1 MNFSPLFFVY
11 MACVKQHS
19 KNTCDNVSNIH
30 FLYSLFEALFFH
42 SWPTSAMCF
51 HIIKEACVGAVITL
65 WTLWLFLFLSPDK
78 LSFAAGLDLLIFSVK
93 VKINVPEGKK
103 KKKGGNF
110 LDYLR
115 TVPVKV
121 CRTHNNSSRVLINS
135 IAFNSKSWVLSVWE
149 RKMDREERIK
159 KVETEWEIGGGKRH
173 SIPLYDSCFSRG

>member
-30 FLYSLFEALFFH
+30 FLHSLFEALFFH
-42 SWPTSAMCF
+42 SWPTSATCF
-51 HIIKEACVGAVITL
+51 HIIKEACVGAIIVSEL
-65 WTLWLFLFLSPDK
+65 CGSLFPSPDK

-93 VKINVPEGKK
+93 VKINVPEGKEEK
-103 KKKGGNF
+103 RGNF
-110 LDYLR
+110 LDYLS

-135 IAFNSKSWVLSVWE
+135 IAFNSKSWVVSVWE
-149 RKMDREERIK
+149 RKMDREERRK
-159 KVETEWEIGGGKRH
+159 KVETEWEIGGRKRH